1 MSSQTTSKALPILIV
16 LVVCCCVSSVTA
28 GGLWAGNVFCDTT
41 NPDDQAAGMNCA
53 SVYERSPAPGPAPKS
68 PATLTPLQTLLA
80 SGQAIQVAELT
91 ITSSPKPVIAAASQ
105 PTGITATG
113 SFTLS
118 LDINM
123 TALPGGTN
131 PVRVIGQGT
140 HPGSPAL
147 WLFPAGSGGGGWFK
161 FHNGGPDDPETN
173 SITLVSGTTP
183 PVYNTYYN
191 ITAVYDAPSTTT
203 TLYYNGVS
211 KVSLRTIV
219 PAKYTPPTPTAFG
232 WTDQNVTAP
241 TIKVKNT
248 YWFNKALTA
257 AEVAT
262 LSGTSS
268 GPSSGYMPEPYTVE
282 KDFAGY

>member
-1 MSSQTTSKALPILIV
+1 
-16 LVVCCCVSSVTA
+16 
-28 GGLWAGNVFCDTT
+28 
-41 NPDDQAAGMNCA
+41 MNCA

-123 TALPGGTN
+123 TALPTGLL
-131 PVRVIGQGT
+131 RVIGQGD
-140 HPGSPAL
+140 HPGNPAL

-161 FHNGGPDDPETN
+161 FHNGGPDSPETN